1 MLELTIA
8 CTAFALLGA
17 LPPNER
23 QRARARART
32 GATGGSL
39 TDQLSALRK
48 AGLVRRR

>member
-23 QRARARART
+23 QRARART
-32 GATGGSL
+32 GDGGGSL
-39 TDQLSALRK
+39 SDQLSALRK